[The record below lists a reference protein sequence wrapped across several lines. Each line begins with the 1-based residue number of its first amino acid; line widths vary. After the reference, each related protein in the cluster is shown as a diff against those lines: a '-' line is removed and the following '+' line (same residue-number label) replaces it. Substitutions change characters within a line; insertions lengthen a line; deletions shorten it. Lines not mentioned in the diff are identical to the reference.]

1 MKNIFEIMKEYGLEV
16 PEDKKT
22 DFEKAV
28 LENYKTVKDYEK
40 QVEKLNEANDTIK
53 ANDIAMKDLEEK
65 LKDFKD
71 VDVAGLNETIENLK
85 KDNTRIENEYKDKM
99 AQRDFNDLIR
109 DAITSAHGK
118 NAKAITA
125 LLDTDTLMQSKN
137 QKEDIAAA
145 IKTLTEAEDSKMLFG
160 EPDPKPDGKTNPIGK
175 VGGGNHPKATES
187 MADALR
193 EHYK

>member
-85 KDNTRIENEYKDKM
+85 KDNIRIENEYKDKM

-109 DAITSAHGK
+109 DAITSAHRK
-118 NAKAITA
+118 NANAITA
-125 LLDTDTLMQSKN
+125 
-137 QKEDIAAA
+137 
-145 IKTLTEAEDSKMLFG
+145 
-160 EPDPKPDGKTNPIGK
+160 
-175 VGGGNHPKATES
+175 
-187 MADALR
+187 
-193 EHYK
+193 

>member
-1 MKNIFEIMKEYGLEV
+1 MKNIFEIMKECGLEV

-40 QVEKLNEANDTIK
+40 QVEKLNEANETIK
-53 ANDIAMKDLEEK
+53 ANDTAMKDLEEK

-109 DAITSAHGK
+109 DAITSVHGK

-175 VGGGNHPKATES
+175 VGGGDHPKATES

>member
-53 ANDIAMKDLEEK
+53 ANDTAMKDLEEK

-85 KDNTRIENEYKDKM
+85 KDNIRIENEYKDKM
-99 AQRDFNDLIR
+99 AQPGF
-109 DAITSAHGK
+109 
-118 NAKAITA
+118 
-125 LLDTDTLMQSKN
+125 
-137 QKEDIAAA
+137 
-145 IKTLTEAEDSKMLFG
+145 
-160 EPDPKPDGKTNPIGK
+160 
-175 VGGGNHPKATES
+175 
-187 MADALR
+187 
-193 EHYK
+193 

>member
-53 ANDIAMKDLEEK
+53 ANDTAMKDLEEK

-71 VDVAGLNETIENLK
+71 ADVTGLNETIENL
-85 KDNTRIENEYKDKM
+85 
-99 AQRDFNDLIR
+99 
-109 DAITSAHGK
+109 
-118 NAKAITA
+118 
-125 LLDTDTLMQSKN
+125 
-137 QKEDIAAA
+137 
-145 IKTLTEAEDSKMLFG
+145 
-160 EPDPKPDGKTNPIGK
+160 
-175 VGGGNHPKATES
+175 
-187 MADALR
+187 
-193 EHYK
+193 

>member
-16 PEDKKT
+16 PEDKKA

-28 LENYKTVKDYEK
+28 LVNYKTVKDYEK

-53 ANDIAMKDLEEK
+53 ANDTAMKDLEEK

-71 VDVAGLNETIENLK
+71 VDVAGLNETIE
-85 KDNTRIENEYKDKM
+85 
-99 AQRDFNDLIR
+99 
-109 DAITSAHGK
+109 
-118 NAKAITA
+118 
-125 LLDTDTLMQSKN
+125 N

-160 EPDPKPDGKTNPIGK
+160 EPDPKPDGNTNPIGN